1 MIHGVCLVATNHT
14 IAGEVGGRAAVSAV
28 TIPFRLRSTGFWI
41 PIPTVNL
48 VHFGRPY
55 WRMAKYLSFR
65 PVTCLNGRHE
75 TEPREFPSPL
85 LPPMQSRSSA
95 LHRRSNANPRR
106 ILKPVSSADRRAA
119 LTRLRQ
125 RKTRNYVIF
134 QSETGFS
141 LFLYCYVDNWI
152 DSLKSGLKKVK
163 WANWF
168 VLIYVS
174 VLRN

>member
-1 MIHGVCLVATNHT
+1 MPIRVV
-14 IAGEVGGRAAVSAV
+14 
-28 TIPFRLRSTGFWI
+28 FWNQFLQ
-41 PIPTVNL
+41 P
-48 VHFGRPY
+48 
-55 WRMAKYLSFR
+55 
-65 PVTCLNGRHE
+65 
-75 TEPREFPSPL
+75 
-85 LPPMQSRSSA
+85 
-95 LHRRSNANPRR
+95 
-106 ILKPVSSADRRAA
+106 ADRRAA

-134 QSETGFS
+134 QLETVFS